1 MGKLRK
7 YANVYSDGGFIESV
21 RNFRKGA
28 RKWSESIRES
38 VRQAKNGNR
47 VQSTEPKFVVSQYPE
62 SPNNAGV
69 ERGPYSPIKH
79 KSDDLL
85 RANAKVTYVNNT
97 KRNWNAPVKKGIP
110 QCSQFVRAKYD
121 AATKG
126 EAYKAGFYA
135 DAWQLPKKIVRHGG
149 EMLYNAYDDQFF
161 AGMSNEKDLIDR
173 SKKYFDN
180 KSNRIDTSKL
190 QEGDVVGMYMPSS
203 NMHGVAFRKG
213 TTKNTHVGIVT
224 GKDKDGMPII
234 SHNIHGHYLADR
246 ADKLH
251 GSLWSS
257 PQISVAVRPRKVDLN
272 HYKGE
277 YVDKDSDLEVYDK
290 GFPVRESRFQEYLNS
305 LRSSKA
311 VINRAYPN
319 VDGDFVEKAAIGT
332 MKRETDFMR
341 NIEAE
346 VSPIKYA
353 IKDWLRERKGRTP
366 ETKSS
371 KLTKTK
377 FNSLTPLEREFA
389 DIHSPDDL
397 ENPTKA
403 GRAVSLVLAR
413 NYDYFK
419 SLQKAYPDLG
429 ITDEDVE
436 DATILSYNQ
445 GMHKLRTLGFDDN
458 GNAKKSELEAL
469 RLLRHGKVKD
479 VNSSN
484 WKYVPGGKFIYDNF
498 AGEEKDSYIAS
509 ARKAMDNIRKK
520 DPANDRKY
528 FDAHESLRSW
538 REQSQSGSRSDAN
551 DSLADLLRIPHAGP
565 VQQ

>member
-1 MGKLRK
+1 MPRK
-7 YANVYSDGGFIESV
+7 IE
-21 RNFRKGA
+21 
-28 RKWSESIRES
+28 
-38 VRQAKNGNR
+38 
-47 VQSTEPKFVVSQYPE
+47 
-62 SPNNAGV
+62 
-69 ERGPYSPIKH
+69 
-79 KSDDLL
+79 
-85 RANAKVTYVNNT
+85 
-97 KRNWNAPVKKGIP
+97 
-110 QCSQFVRAKYD
+110 
-121 AATKG
+121 
-126 EAYKAGFYA
+126 
-135 DAWQLPKKIVRHGG
+135 RHGG
-149 EMLYNAYDDQFF
+149 EKLYNAYDDPYFSN
-161 AGMSNEKDLIDR
+161 MSNEKDLVNR
-173 SKKYFDN
+173 SNAYFKDKK
-180 KSNRIDTSKL
+180 KRIDTSKL

-213 TTKNTHVGIVT
+213 STKNTHVGIVT
-224 GKDKDGMPII
+224 GKDKDGMPLV
-234 SHNIHGHYLADR
+234 SHNIHGHYLTDR

-257 PQISVAVRPRKVDLN
+257 PQISVAVRPKKVDLN
-272 HYKGE
+272 KYKGE
-277 YVDKDSDLEVYDK
+277 FGEENSDLEVYDK
-290 GFPVRESRFQEYLNS
+290 GLPVREKRFQEYLNS

-311 VINRAYPN
+311 VISRAYPN

-377 FNSLTPLEREFA
+377 LNSLTSLEREFA
-389 DIHSPDDL
+389 DIYSPADL

-445 GMHKLRTLGFDDN
+445 GMHKLRTLGFDNN
-458 GNAKKSELEAL
+458 GNAKQSELEAL
-469 RLLRHGKVKD
+469 RLLRRGKVKD

-498 AGEEKDSYIAS
+498 VGEEKDSYIAS
-509 ARKAMDNIRKK
+509 ARKAIDNIRKK
-520 DPANDRKY
+520 DQANDRKY
-528 FDAHESLRSW
+528 FDALESLRSW

-551 DSLADLLRIPHAGP
+551 GILANLLRIPHAGP
-565 VQQ
+565 VQH